1 MSPRSQDATAPTP
14 AKKCDGGIPACS
26 NCARAKESCV
36 DVDGRNNDISIPRDY
51 AVRCHARIEWLEEQ
65 LLLLDP
71 DFDLSKAPPVDQSAL
86 PNTIPRRTPSTTPT
100 GSTAVHLPSAPGE
113 SNTRKRPFD
122 SLHASDC
129 ELLPQTPAHLPGTEH
144 AELPASCVQQAAEKE
159 AATPSAEARSVA
171 MDLGMLSLHSDSRQ
185 KYYLGSSSGL
195 FFTKLIGADS
205 PLSPATSNSS
215 YGAWGNLKRRTAPGP
230 SPEAYRLL
238 YNKLRRALAEHSQ
251 DLPSPDEANH
261 LIGIYLQEL
270 HVDHPFLHTTSLF
283 NAYNALWFCAER
295 GYQGNVD
302 LNGWPE
308 EMEPFSYN
316 GRFDQMADA
325 NMTPISIFAAALH
338 VFMVLS
344 LAATIL
350 TRNKNFEYPPA
361 RFYAIASTAAAEC
374 LSGISVT
381 ALQSILLFI
390 VQGMVGPTT
399 LSIWTLVHIAM
410 SHAIDLGLHREPKD
424 EADNS
429 PTALALRRLIFYT
442 VYNLDRSISTI
453 QGRPLGIRDETFD
466 IRLPGLNEFV
476 VDETA
481 STNAN
486 SHSELRFSIHRFK
499 LDALI
504 SEIKILLY
512 HLPNRGTALS
522 WPTDTAGEQARI
534 KTGLDQWLADVRATR
549 APSEELT
556 TTTTTTSLHH
566 DEDHILKHQCKILK
580 LEVLYHGAITLLYQ
594 PSQAFPSPTAA
605 ALLHCYRSSRDRIH
619 IYNRLNTQEHLYYT
633 WRNIHGIFAS
643 GATIIYCFWASPEL
657 QAVVPFKEALQCLRV
672 CSNLLSIGGQ
682 WWPSVRHGKEN
693 FDRIVDLTV
702 ERLSQKHHHH
712 HHQQLQLHQ
721 LSATGANT
729 LLDPTT
735 SAVDDGLFQPAYPP
749 VPTDGVTPNMQQQQQ
764 EAVENLLGLSSVACD
779 AGLGGGQDLE
789 MTAQHDPIL
798 ESFFTEYLQG
808 DWSWDPF
815 STGLEPLP

>member
-1 MSPRSQDATAPTP
+1 MSPRSEDATASTP
-14 AKKCDGGIPACS
+14 AKKVRLACRRCRAKRIKCDGGIPACS

-71 DFDLSKAPPVDQSAL
+71 DFDLSKAPPVDQSSL
-86 PNTIPRRTPSTTPT
+86 PNTVPRRTPSTTPT
-100 GSTAVHLPSAPGE
+100 GST
-113 SNTRKRPFD
+113 
-122 SLHASDC
+122 
-129 ELLPQTPAHLPGTEH
+129 EH
-144 AELPASCVQQAAEKE
+144 AELPASCAQQAAEKE
-159 AATPSAEARSVA
+159 AGTPSAEARSVA

-215 YGAWGNLKRRTAPGP
+215 YGAWGNSKRRTAPGP

-238 YNKLRRALAEHSQ
+238 YNKLRR

-270 HVDHPFLHTTSLF
+270 HVDHPFLHATSLF

-295 GYQGNVD
+295 GYQGNVN

-316 GRFDQMADA
+316 GRFDQVADA
-325 NMTPISIFAAALH
+325 DMTPISIFAAALH

-390 VQGMVGPTT
+390 VQGMVGPTN

-512 HLPNRGTALS
+512 HLPNRGNALS

-534 KTGLDQWLADVRATR
+534 KKDLDQWLADVRATR

-556 TTTTTTSLHH
+556 TTTTTHH
-566 DEDHILKHQCKILK
+566 DEDHVFKHQCKIMK

-643 GATIIYCFWASPEL
+643 GATIIYCFWASSEL

-712 HHQQLQLHQ
+712 QQLLQQ
-721 LSATGANT
+721 QQSSATGGNT
-729 LLDPTT
+729 LLDPMT
-735 SAVDDGLFQPAYPP
+735 SAVDGGPFQPAYPP
-749 VPTDGVTPNMQQQQQ
+749 VPTDGATPNMQQQQHQQ
-764 EAVENLLGLSSVACD
+764 EAVENLFGLSSVTCD

-789 MTAQHDPIL
+789 IAAQHDPIM

-815 STGLEPLP
+815 STGVEPLP

>member
-1 MSPRSQDATAPTP
+1 MSPRSQDAAAPTP
-14 AKKCDGGIPACS
+14 AKKVRLACRRCRAKRIKCDGGIPACS
-26 NCARAKESCV
+26 NCARAKASCV

-71 DFDLSKAPPVDQSAL
+71 EFDLSRAPPIDQSVM
-86 PNTIPRRTPSTTPT
+86 PNTVLRRTSSATPT
-100 GSTAVHLPSAPGE
+100 GNSE
-113 SNTRKRPFD
+113 F
-122 SLHASDC
+122 
-129 ELLPQTPAHLPGTEH
+129 LPQTPAHLPSTEH
-144 AELPASCVQQAAEKE
+144 SELPASCVQQAAEKE

-205 PLSPATSNSS
+205 PLSPATSTSS
-215 YGAWGNLKRRTAPGP
+215 YGTRGNSKRRTVPGP
-230 SPEAYRLL
+230 SPEAYRVL
-238 YNKLRRALAEHSQ
+238 YNKLRR

-270 HVDHPFLHTTSLF
+270 HVDHPFLHATSLF

-316 GRFDQMADA
+316 GRFDKVADDDT
-325 NMTPISIFAAALH
+325 TPIAIFAAALH

-390 VQGMVGPTT
+390 VQGMVGPTN

-424 EADNS
+424 DADNS

-481 STNAN
+481 SANVN

-512 HLPNRGTALS
+512 HLPNRGNGLS

-549 APSEELT
+549 APSEET
-556 TTTTTTSLHH
+556 TTAH
-566 DEDHILKHQCKILK
+566 DEDHAFKHQCKILK

-594 PSQAFPSPTAA
+594 PSQACPAPTPT

-619 IYNRLNTQEHLYYT
+619 IYNRLNTQEHLYFT

-657 QAVVPFKEALQCLRV
+657 QAVVPFKEALQCLRG

-702 ERLSQKHHHH
+702 ERLSQKHH
-712 HHQQLQLHQ
+712 QQLQLQHQ
-721 LSATGANT
+721 LNATGGNA
-729 LLDPTT
+729 LLDPTA
-735 SAVDDGLFQPAYPP
+735 SAVDGGPFQPPSPP
-749 VPTDGVTPNMQQQQQ
+749 VPTDGDTTTNTQQQQQ
-764 EAVENLLGLSSVACD
+764 EAVENLLGMASVACD
-779 AGLGGGQDLE
+779 SGLVDQDLE
-789 MTAQHDPIL
+789 IAAQHDPIM

-815 STGLEPLP
+815 STGLEPLSDAGRILDSALP